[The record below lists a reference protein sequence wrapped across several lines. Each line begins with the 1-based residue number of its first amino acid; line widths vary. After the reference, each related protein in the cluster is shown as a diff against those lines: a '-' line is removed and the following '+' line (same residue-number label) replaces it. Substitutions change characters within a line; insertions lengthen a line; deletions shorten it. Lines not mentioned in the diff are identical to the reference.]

1 MLTHRLGRRAA
12 RAIAVAATLG
22 LAACASAPTSTT
34 TERAAPAGE
43 TPPAIAPAEQPL
55 AELVVHAPFQSFMM
69 TATDQAGD
77 YYSVVSKV
85 TWSIADDGSLRLVG
99 AGAEPVIGGTDE
111 TGDFDCGA
119 HGGGFNQRTAWF
131 PYTAFFV
138 RGGALREV
146 VPAQGGRPAL
156 RTLSVEAED
165 GSMIYRG
172 ESARTPEYS
181 FIPCVGA
188 HRVAAGQR
196 LDGYLAGSDRLVL
209 REASGRTLQLALPQ
223 PFAPFVLARYRDG
236 GRVPVPMRIVLATVD
251 LVERRLVLQL
261 QATLAQAPA
270 IRALEV
276 RAALAQG
283 TPGEG
288 ESPERY
294 AERTRALLDDLARC
308 PAPVQQ
314 AIEPCAD
321 PARTVDPLIFAPPR

>member
-1 MLTHRLGRRAA
+1 MITYRSCRCAGSIAG
-12 RAIAVAATLG
+12 IAVVLA
-22 LAACASAPTSTT
+22 LAACASAPGTMTRP
-34 TERAAPAGE
+34 EAVPEARPVLAPAI
-43 TPPAIAPAEQPL
+43 PAL

-85 TWSIADDGSLRLVG
+85 TWSIDADGSLRLLG
-99 AGAEPVIGGTDE
+99 EGAEPVIGGTDE

-131 PYTAFFV
+131 PYTALFV

-146 VPAQGGRPAL
+146 APAHGAAHAL
-156 RTLSVEAED
+156 RALSVETED

-172 ESARTPEYS
+172 EAARTPEYS
-181 FIPCVGA
+181 FIPCVGTQ
-188 HRVAAGQR
+188 RVETGYR
-196 LDGYLAGSDRLVL
+196 LDGYLGGDGLLVL
-209 REASGRTLQLALPQ
+209 RDASGRAVRIALPQ
-223 PFAPFVLARYRDG
+223 PFAPFVLARYQG
-236 GRVPVPMRIVLATVD
+236 GEMIPVPMRIVVASID

-261 QATLAQAPA
+261 QATLAQAPP
-270 IRALEV
+270 IRVLEV

-294 AERTRALLDDLARC
+294 AERSRALLDDLARC

-321 PARTVDPLIFAPPR
+321 PARPLDPLIFAPPR

>member
-1 MLTHRLGRRAA
+1 MLTHRFRRRAA

-34 TERAAPAGE
+34 TERPAPAGE
-43 TPPAIAPAEQPL
+43 TSPAIVPAEQPL

-69 TATDQAGD
+69 TATDEAGD

-99 AGAEPVIGGTDE
+99 EGAEPVIGGSDE
-111 TGDFDCGA
+111 TGDFDCGS

-131 PYTAFFV
+131 PYTALLV
-138 RGGALREV
+138 RGGSLRGV
-146 VPAQGGRPAL
+146 VPAQGGKPAL
-156 RTLSVEAED
+156 RTLSTEAED

-188 HRVAAGQR
+188 QRVASGQR
-196 LDGYLAGSDRLVL
+196 LDGYLASSDRLQL
-209 REASGRTLQLALPQ
+209 RDASGRGVDLALPQ
-223 PFAPFVLARYRDG
+223 PFAPFVLARYRSG
-236 GRVPVPMRIVLATVD
+236 EMVPVPMRIVLASID

-270 IRALEV
+270 IRVLEV

-288 ESPERY
+288 ESAERY

-321 PARTVDPLIFAPPR
+321 PARPVDPLIFAPPR